1 MHHHLNKLYRTQSA
15 AAHPKPHHP
24 LLIRK
29 YSCRFLP
36 YHSDVYSICRY
47 KSGELPHYKNLEYFT
62 APFFQQQPTQRNIEQ
77 HPPHFNVLVTF
88 ACPHHAQHVIH
99 QMQQSS
105 VAPPKKE
112 DMLLSKMSLKEASYH
127 ANIIRVPLVTVLNAY
142 CDSLQQDKSEETHD
156 IFYTTRFLQT
166 DDLNTW

>member
-1 MHHHLNKLYRTQSA
+1 MHHHRTQSA
-15 AAHPKPHHP
+15 AAHHKPHHP
-24 LLIRK
+24 LIIRK

-36 YHSDVYSICRY
+36 YHSDVYSIYRY
-47 KSGELPHYKNLEYFT
+47 KSGERPHYKNLEYFT

-77 HPPHFNVLVTF
+77 NPPHFNVLVTF

-99 QMQQSS
+99 QMQH
-105 VAPPKKE
+105 E
-112 DMLLSKMSLKEASYH
+112 DILLRKMTLKEASYH
-127 ANIIRVPLVTVLNAY
+127 ASVIRVPLVTILNAY
-142 CDSLQQDKSEETHD
+142 CDSLQRDESQETHD